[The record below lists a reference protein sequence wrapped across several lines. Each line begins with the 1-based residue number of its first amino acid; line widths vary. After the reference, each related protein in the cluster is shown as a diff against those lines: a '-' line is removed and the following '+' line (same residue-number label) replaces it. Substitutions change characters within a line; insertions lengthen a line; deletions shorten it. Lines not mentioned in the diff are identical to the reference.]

1 MKGSSMVNNKY
12 CTEDILVPLKDIV
25 SAYNSSCPSFYKY
38 SDYNPLPYILTSTLL
53 LEVLLKKILHKV
65 NGSYADVQNPMQ
77 LVQSLSSLGVNIKDF
92 TKGEI
97 NFLELDISSLSHD
110 WSGTMKI
117 QVDEEVVDGL
127 FKYFLDL
134 ALKVG
139 VEGGKLVVNK
149 SMRLIF
155 NTPQLVEGTYRAF
168 IWELGSVIVIPLVE
182 DEESIYRESSKA
194 FTKILI
200 DEEYDF
206 NIGFDHGG
214 GMRAVE
220 RMLRWGCEEVIV

>member
-1 MKGSSMVNNKY
+1 MVNNKY

-38 SDYNPLPYILTSTLL
+38 SDYNSLPYILTSTALL
-53 LEVLLKKILHKV
+53 GVLLKKILHKV
-65 NGSYADVQNPMQ
+65 KGGYADVQSPMEFA
-77 LVQSLSSLGVNIKDF
+77 QSLSSLGVNIKDF
-92 TKGEI
+92 TKEEI
-97 NFLELDISSLSHD
+97 AFLELDISSLSHD
-110 WSGTMKI
+110 LSGTMKI

-139 VEGGKLVVNK
+139 LEGGKLVVNR

-168 IWELGSVIVIPLVE
+168 IWEPGSVIVIPLVE
-182 DEESIYRESSKA
+182 GEESIYRDSLESFKEM
-194 FTKILI
+194 LLYG
-200 DEEYDF
+200 DYDF
-206 NIGFDHGG
+206 NIGFDNRG
-214 GMRAVE
+214 GMKAVE
-220 RMLRWGCEEVIV
+220 RMLRCGCEEVIV

>member
-1 MKGSSMVNNKY
+1 MCEEDY
-12 CTEDILVPLKDIV
+12 YTEDISVPLKDIV

-38 SDYNPLPYILTSTLL
+38 SDYIPLPYVLTSTVL
-53 LEVLLKKILHKV
+53 LEVILKKILHKV
-65 NGSYADVQNPMQ
+65 KGSYNDAHNLMD
-77 LVQSLSSLGVNIKDF
+77 LVQSLSSLGLNIKSF
-92 TKGEI
+92 TKEEI
-97 NFLELDISSLSHD
+97 DFLELDQSSLRYD
-110 WSGTMKI
+110 WSAIMSG
-117 QVDEEVVDGL
+117 QVNEEIVDGL

-139 VEGGKLVVNK
+139 VEGGKLVVNR

-155 NTPQLVEGTYRAF
+155 NEPQLVEGTYRAF
-168 IWELGSVIVIPLVE
+168 IWELGSVIIIPLVE
-182 DEESIYRESSKA
+182 DEESIYRESSEA

-206 NIGFDHGG
+206 NIGFDHRG
-214 GMRAVE
+214 GMEAVE

>member
-1 MKGSSMVNNKY
+1 MVDNKY

-38 SDYNPLPYILTSTLL
+38 SDYNPLPYILTSSVLL
-53 LEVLLKKILHKV
+53 GVLLKKIILKV
-65 NGSYADVQNPMQ
+65 NGGYKDIHTPMQ
-77 LVQSLSSLGVNIKDF
+77 LVQSLSFLGVSIKDF
-92 TKGEI
+92 TKEEI
-97 NFLELDISSLSHD
+97 DFLELDISSLSHD
-110 WSGTMKI
+110 LSDTMKI
-117 QVDEEVVDGL
+117 QVNEEIVDGL

-139 VEGGKLVVNK
+139 IEGGKLVVNR

-155 NTPQLVEGTYRAF
+155 NTPQLVEGTYKAF
-168 IWELGSVIVIPLVE
+168 IWEPGSVIVIPLVE
-182 DEESIYRESSKA
+182 DEESIYGESYEA
-194 FTKILI
+194 FTKMLI
-200 DEEYDF
+200 DGEYDF

-214 GMRAVE
+214 GMKAVE

>member
-1 MKGSSMVNNKY
+1 MVNNKY

-38 SDYNPLPYILTSTLL
+38 SDYNPLPYILTSTVLL
-53 LEVLLKKILHKV
+53 GVLLKKILLKV
-65 NGSYADVQNPMQ
+65 NGGYKDVHTPMQ

-92 TKGEI
+92 TKEEI
-97 NFLELDISSLSHD
+97 DFLELDISSLSHD

-117 QVDEEVVDGL
+117 QVKEEVVDGL

-139 VEGGKLVVNK
+139 VEGGKLTVTR

-155 NTPQLVEGTYRAF
+155 NSPQLKEGTYRAF
-168 IWELGSVIVIPLVE
+168 IWEPGSVIIIPLVE
-182 DEESIYRESSKA
+182 DEESIYLESYEA

-200 DEEYDF
+200 DGEYDF

-214 GMRAVE
+214 GMKAVE

>member
-1 MKGSSMVNNKY
+1 MVNNKY

-38 SDYNPLPYILTSTLL
+38 SDYNPLPYILTSTVLL
-53 LEVLLKKILHKV
+53 GVLLKKILLRV
-65 NGSYADVQNPMQ
+65 NGGYRDVHTPMQ

-92 TKGEI
+92 TKEEI
-97 NFLELDISSLSHD
+97 DFLELDISSLSHD
-110 WSGTMKI
+110 LSGTMKI
-117 QVDEEVVDGL
+117 QVDEEIVDGL

-139 VEGGKLVVNK
+139 VEGGKLILNK
-149 SMRLIF
+149 SMRRIF

-168 IWELGSVIVIPLVE
+168 IWELGSVIIIPLVE
-182 DEESIYRESSKA
+182 DEESIYRESSEA

-206 NIGFDHGG
+206 NIGFDLRG
-214 GMRAVE
+214 GMEAVE

>member
-1 MKGSSMVNNKY
+1 MYKEDY
-12 CTEDILVPLKDIV
+12 CTEDISVPLKDIV

-38 SDYNPLPYILTSTLL
+38 SDYIPLPYILTSTVLL
-53 LEVLLKKILHKV
+53 GVLLKKILLKV
-65 NGSYADVQNPMQ
+65 NGGYGDVHTPMQ

-92 TKGEI
+92 TKEEI
-97 NFLELDISSLSHD
+97 DFLELDISSLSSD
-110 WSGTMKI
+110 WSSIRKM
-117 QVDEEVVDGL
+117 QVKEEIVDGL

-139 VEGGKLVVNK
+139 IEGGKLVVNR

-155 NTPQLVEGTYRAF
+155 NEPQLVESTYRAF
-168 IWELGSVIVIPLVE
+168 IWELGSVIIIPLVE
-182 DEESIYRESSKA
+182 DEESIYRESSEA

-206 NIGFDHGG
+206 NIGFDHRG
-214 GMRAVE
+214 GMEAVE